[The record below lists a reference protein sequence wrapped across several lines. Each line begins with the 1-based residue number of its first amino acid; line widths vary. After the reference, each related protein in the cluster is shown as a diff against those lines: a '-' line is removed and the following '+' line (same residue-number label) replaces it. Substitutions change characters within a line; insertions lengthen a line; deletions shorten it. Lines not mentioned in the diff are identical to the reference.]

1 MFLTNPLFT
10 RIKTPSLKF
19 SNRLNILF
27 LFFLNLLA
35 RIPFLFAGYGREE
48 DAWGQALTAKTT
60 WESGIYEVSRLP
72 GHPLYEILLALLWP
86 LNHSYFF
93 FNFLSALVS
102 SLSVVFFYLILKN
115 WNKENAI
122 PLALSFGFIPVFFI
136 AGVYTIDYNFACL
149 FILISLHQLQKNNLV
164 MAGILLGIATG
175 FRISSIAFVLP
186 WLFLAPGKKDFSF
199 LLKLGLSSVLM
210 ALVSFSAP
218 IYTYG
223 LEVLDFHKPPYSSWA
238 KIAFKLSFGI
248 WGLLLFSFLSLGL
261 MKFLLSKSWKNKSSG
276 NYNFALIIIIIFQL
290 LVFFRLPFKSE
301 FMIPALAFIL
311 VWIGDS
317 FSAKWLRALP
327 YVTIL
332 SCFLVGF
339 DYKSDFRGSPPTKAS
354 IEFSAGEKEIFI
366 DLLQGPS
373 IIDYKKRLVKMN
385 FVSGVLDW
393 SEKQKQPG
401 YVISGW
407 YWPQIQFRKSGKPNI
422 HFDYYSTKDEILNA
436 KSAGRNIFY
445 LPEINE
451 ANSKIEGHYLADSLG
466 TILIPK

>member
-1 MFLTNPLFT
+1 M
-10 RIKTPSLKF
+10 
-19 SNRLNILF
+19 
-27 LFFLNLLA
+27 A
-35 RIPFLFAGYGREE
+35 RVPFLFAGYGREE

-72 GHPLYEILLALLWP
+72 GHPLYELLLAFLWP
-86 LNHSYFF
+86 VNHSYFF
-93 FNFLSALVS
+93 FNLLSALVS

-115 WNKENAI
+115 WKKKNA
-122 PLALSFGFIPVFFI
+122 LALAISFGFIPVFFI

-149 FILISLHQLQKNNLV
+149 FILISLHQLQKSNLV

-175 FRISSIAFVLP
+175 FRISSIGFILP
-186 WLFLAPGKKDFSF
+186 WLFLAPGRKDLEF
-199 LLKLGLSSVLM
+199 LLKLGLSSIFM
-210 ALVSFSAP
+210 ALISFSAP

-223 LEVLDFHKPPYSSWA
+223 FEVLDFHKPPYSSWA
-238 KIAFKLSFGI
+238 KIVFKLSFGI
-248 WGLLLFSFLSLGL
+248 WGLVLFSFLGLGIF
-261 MKFLLSKSWKNKSSG
+261 KFTISKSWKNKSGG
-276 NYNFALIIIIIFQL
+276 NFNMALIIIILFQL

-311 VWIGDS
+311 IWVGDS
-317 FSAKWLRALP
+317 FSDKWIKALP
-327 YVTIL
+327 YVTIV

-339 DYKSDFRGSPPTKAS
+339 DYKSEFRGSPPSKVS
-354 IEFSAGEKEIFI
+354 LEFSAGEKDIFI

-393 SEKQKQPG
+393 SEEYKQPALI
-401 YVISGW
+401 ISGW
-407 YWPQIQFRKSGKPNI
+407 YWPQIQLRKKGKANVQ
-422 HFDYYSTKDEILNA
+422 FDYYSNEQEIINA

-466 TILIPK
+466 NILIPK